1 MLEKII
7 SFSLNNKMLVL
18 LAVAAMAVWGL
29 LSLKEIAIDAVPDIT
44 NNQVQVV
51 TNCPT
56 LAPQEVEQYITFPIE
71 ALMANLPQVEE
82 VRSISRYGL
91 SVVTVVFSEKMD
103 GMLARQL
110 VAEQVQR
117 AKNEIPPD
125 LGSPE
130 MMPITTGLGEIY
142 QYVLVVDSAHEHL
155 YNPMELRT
163 IQDWIV
169 KRQLTGVP
177 GVIETSSFG
186 GFVKQYEVA
195 INPEKLVANNITL
208 QQVFTAMQTNN
219 LSSGGGYIESGAHSF
234 YLRSEG
240 KITELNELA
249 NITIEVRNGIPIRLT
264 DVATFKYG
272 NPQRYGAMTMDG
284 EGEVVGGITLMLK
297 GANATS
303 TTEAVK
309 ERIESIRKALPPGV
323 DVYPYLDRA
332 KLVNKTIGTVSKNL
346 IEGGLII
353 IFVLVLFIGN
363 LRAGVV
369 VASVIPLSMLF
380 TLIVMNQMG
389 VSANLMS
396 LGAIDFGIVIDGA
409 VIMVEGILFYLHHH
423 FMHKTLNKEQMNEA
437 VSEASKRIY
446 NSSTFGVLIIV
457 IVFLPMFMLQGVEG
471 KMFIPMAQTMSFAI
485 IGALILSLTYVPA
498 MSALVLNKKIKPDNK
513 ITAGTLSF
521 LQRLYQPS
529 LKYALAAPRL
539 IIALAASVLLITAF
553 AFTRMGSEFI
563 PTLEEGDLA
572 MQMSVEPGSSLSHSI
587 ATSTM
592 AEKILIRDFPEVLH
606 VVSKIGTAEIP
617 TDPMAVEDADIMII
631 LKEKEEWTSASDRES
646 LIEKMKSS
654 LEVIQD
660 ASFEFTQ
667 PIQLRFNELMTGA
680 KTDISVK
687 IFGENMEVLK
697 DLADEAAI
705 YISDIE
711 GAADVKV
718 EQTEGLRQLRLKI
731 NRAQMAFHGVNVEEI
746 NHAIETAYGGSVT
759 GSVYENERRFDLV
772 LRMDDTWREQ
782 LSLHSMYVSGAGGQ
796 LVPINAV
803 ASVIE
808 DTGPMQISREDAKR
822 RINIGINTR
831 HRDVATIV
839 EDIDKVLNEKINL
852 PPGYFITYGGQFENL
867 QHATA
872 RLKLVVPIALA
883 LILLLLFLALK
894 SFKDSFII
902 LAAIPL
908 ATVGGI
914 WALILRGMPFSIS
927 AGIGF
932 IALFGVAVLNGLVLI
947 NEFKRLKEEKLL
959 DTDQLIKAGATSRLR
974 PVLMTAL
981 TGLLGFLPM
990 ALSTG
995 LGAEVQKPLATVV
1008 IGGLITSTL
1017 LTLLVLPVI
1026 YKLAENRNKT
1036 KIKVISTVIVLIFV
1050 SFTPQVYAQKEITRA
1065 QFVSMALENRV
1076 DITQAKLTVEEWELR
1091 KRDNYRLAPLE
1102 FGLQYGQ
1109 INFPGNDYNFQIMQ
1123 DLGNPFSASK
1133 SKKWS
1138 GAGLDYAT
1146 GQLEKTTK
1154 EVKLQVEQAYEYWL
1168 YAGTMLTLHQ
1178 NYSNQISRLDSVA
1191 KNQAMAGLISPIE
1204 EQLAAQLSLYFRKI
1218 VTSWMIEYSNVEK
1231 QLIYMARLNNDT
1243 QLKKDAIQKLE
1254 VIIYQPVD
1262 SILFKPIEMLK
1273 KQQSFETD
1281 LIKSQKLPRFG
1292 AGAFNQSLDG
1302 TRSFSGVQFGLS
1314 IPIFSGGFSKE
1325 MSYSNIRLQQLQAEQ
1340 TDFQK
1345 LINMELRQ
1353 TQDELTLLN
1362 NLLNQY
1368 PPNFSESCNANF
1380 FRALE
1385 LLNSGESEYHEFS
1398 LLSKNL
1404 LESQTDYFQLLWQH
1418 NTSVLKLQYLT
1429 QNQ

>member
-1 MLEKII
+1 MLEKVI
-7 SFSLNNKMLVL
+7 SVSLKNKALVL
-18 LAVAAMAVWGL
+18 LAVAAMAVWGVYS
-29 LSLKEIAIDAVPDIT
+29 LSEISIDAVPDIT
-44 NNQVQVV
+44 NNQVQIV
-51 TNCPT
+51 TTCPT

-71 ALMANLPQVEE
+71 ALMANLPKVEE

-91 SVVTVVFSEKMD
+91 SVVTVVFADNMD

-117 AKNEIPPD
+117 ARSEIPSD

-142 QYVLVVDSAHEHL
+142 QYVLVVDSAHQHL

-177 GVIETSSFG
+177 GIIETSSFG
-186 GFVKQYEVA
+186 GLVKQYEVA
-195 INPEKLVANNITL
+195 INPEKLNANGLTIA
-208 QQVFTAMQTNN
+208 QVFEALKNNN

-249 NITIEVRNGIPIRLT
+249 NITVDVRNGVPIRLT

-272 NPQRYGAMTMDG
+272 HPQRYGAMTMDG

-303 TTEAVK
+303 TIKKVK
-309 ERIESIRKALPPGV
+309 ERMETIRKALPPGV
-323 DVYPYLDRA
+323 DVYPYLDRS
-332 KLVNKTIGTVSKNL
+332 KLVGKTIGTVAKNL

-363 LRAGVV
+363 LRAGMV

-423 FMHKTLNKEQMNEA
+423 FMNKTLNKDQMNEA
-437 VSEASKRIY
+437 VSQASKRIY

-457 IVFLPMFMLQGVEG
+457 IVFLPMFMLGGVEG

-485 IGALILSLTYVPA
+485 VGALILSLTYVPA
-498 MSALVLNKKIKPDNK
+498 MSALVLSKKVKPDNK
-513 ITAGTLSF
+513 VTAATLSF

-529 LKYALAAPRL
+529 LKFALSAPRL
-539 IIALAASVLLITAF
+539 IIALAVSALLITVF
-553 AFTRMGSEFI
+553 AFSRMGSEFI

-572 MQMSVEPGSSLSHSI
+572 MQMSVAPGSSLSHSI
-587 ATSTM
+587 ATSSM
-592 AEKILIRDFPEVLH
+592 AEKILKRDFPEVLH

-631 LKEKEEWTSASDRES
+631 LKEKEEWTSATDRES
-646 LIEKMKSS
+646 LIEKMKAALS
-654 LEVIQD
+654 VIQD

-697 DLADEAAI
+697 DLADEAAVHI
-705 YISDIE
+705 AQIE

-731 NRAQMAFHGVNVEEI
+731 NRQQMALLGVNVQEV
-746 NHAIETAYGGSVT
+746 NHTIESAYGGSVA
-759 GSVYENERRFDLV
+759 GLVYENERRFDLV
-772 LRMDDTWREQ
+772 LRMDEQWRQ
-782 LSLHSMYVSGAGGQ
+782 NLNLNTLFVRGANNQ
-796 LVPINAV
+796 LVPISAV
-803 ASVIE
+803 ATITE

-831 HRDVATIV
+831 QRDVATIV
-839 EDIDKVLNEKINL
+839 ADIDRVINEKVKL
-852 PPGYFITYGGQFENL
+852 PPGYFVTYGGQFENL
-867 QHATA
+867 QHATE
-872 RLKLVVPIALA
+872 RLKMVVPIALG

-894 SFKDSFII
+894 SIKDSFII

-914 WALILRGMPFSIS
+914 WALIIRGMPFSIS

-947 NEFKRLKEEKLL
+947 NEFKRLKEENSMDLFS
-959 DTDQLIKAGATSRLR
+959 LIRSGAVSRLR

-995 LGAEVQKPLATVV
+995 LGTEVQKPLATVV

-1017 LTLLVLPVI
+1017 LTLLVLPAI
-1026 YKLAENRNKT
+1026 YLLANK
-1036 KIKVISTVIVLIFV
+1036 KIKTVQPAVMLLLMLGI
-1050 SFTPQVYAQKEITRA
+1050 TPAVFAQQSYSREELVAK
-1065 QFVSMALENRV
+1065 ALENRIN
-1076 DITQAKLTVEEWELR
+1076 ITQAKLQVEEWQLR
-1091 KRDNYRLAPLE
+1091 SRDNYRLAPMEL
-1102 FGLQYGQ
+1102 GLQYGQ
-1109 INFPGNDYNFQIMQ
+1109 INFPGSDYNLQIMQ
-1123 DLGNPFSASK
+1123 DLGNPFSAGK
-1133 SKKWS
+1133 SAKWS
-1138 GAGLDYAT
+1138 ETGLEHARQQFNLT
-1146 GQLEKTTK
+1146 EKQIKLE
-1154 EVKLQVEQAYEYWL
+1154 VEQAYEYWL
-1168 YAGTMLTLHQ
+1168 FTGAILQQQQFYFSQ
-1178 NYSNQISRLDSVA
+1178 FNRLDSVA
-1191 KNQAMAGLISPIE
+1191 VNQADAGLIGPIEQQMALQLAMFFRKSNLTWQVEHKNAEHQLVYMAGLEPESE
-1204 EQLAAQLSLYFRKI
+1204 LKI
-1218 VTSWMIEYSNVEK
+1218 DQFKPLMVALTANSDP
-1231 QLIYMARLNNDT
+1231 L
-1243 QLKKDAIQKLE
+1243 
-1254 VIIYQPVD
+1254 
-1262 SILFKPIEMLK
+1262 LFKPIELLVQ
-1273 KQQSFETD
+1273 QQSFETQ

-1302 TRSFSGVQFGLS
+1302 LRSFSGVQVGVAL
-1314 IPIFSGGFSKE
+1314 PIFSGGVNKDIAYSQLRHRQLTAEKNDLSSKLNHE
-1325 MSYSNIRLQQLQAEQ
+1325 IGKIQNELVQLQQ
-1340 TDFQK
+1340 
-1345 LINMELRQ
+1345 
-1353 TQDELTLLN
+1353 
-1362 NLLNQY
+1362 LLNQY
-1368 PPNFSESCNANF
+1368 PPNFLQTSKLNMERNM
-1380 FRALE
+1380 E
-1385 LLNSGESEYHEFS
+1385 LLQSGEAEYQDFS
-1398 LLSKNL
+1398 ILSKGL
-1404 LESQTDYFQLLWQH
+1404 LESETEYLQLLLQH
-1418 NTSVLKLQYLT
+1418 NLAVLKLQYLT

>member
-1 MLEKII
+1 MLEKVI
-7 SFSLNNKMLVL
+7 SISLNNKALVL
-18 LAVAAMAVWGL
+18 LAVAAMAIWGVY
-29 LSLKEIAIDAVPDIT
+29 SLTEISIDAVPDIT

-51 TNCPT
+51 TSCPT

-71 ALMANLPQVEE
+71 ALMANLPKVEE

-91 SVVTVVFSEKMD
+91 SVVTVVFADNMD

-117 AKNEIPPD
+117 ARSEIPSD
-125 LGSPE
+125 LGAPE

-142 QYVLVVDSAHEHL
+142 QYVLVVDSAHQHL

-169 KRQLTGVP
+169 KRQLSGVP

-195 INPEKLVANNITL
+195 INPEKLNANGLTIE
-208 QQVFTAMQTNN
+208 QVFEALKNNN

-249 NITIEVRNGIPIRLT
+249 NITVDIKNGVPIRLT
-264 DVATFKYG
+264 DVATFKFG
-272 NPQRYGAMTMDG
+272 HPQRYGAMTMDG

-303 TTEAVK
+303 TTQLVK
-309 ERIESIRKALPPGV
+309 QRIETIRKSLPPGV

-332 KLVNKTIGTVSKNL
+332 KLVNKTIGTVAKNL

-363 LRAGVV
+363 LRAGIV

-380 TLIVMNQMG
+380 TIIVMNQMG

-423 FMHKTLNKEQMNEA
+423 FMNKTLSKDQMNEA
-437 VSEASKRIY
+437 VHQASKRIY

-457 IVFLPMFMLQGVEG
+457 IVFLPMFMLKGVEG

-485 IGALILSLTYVPA
+485 VGALILSLTYVPA
-498 MSALVLNKKIKPDNK
+498 MSALVLSKKVKPDNK
-513 ITAGTLSF
+513 VTAATLSF
-521 LQRLYQPS
+521 LQRLYRP
-529 LKYALAAPRL
+529 ALNFALSTPRL
-539 IIALAASVLLITAF
+539 IIVLAISAFLITAF
-553 AFTRMGSEFI
+553 AFSRMGSEFI

-572 MQMSVEPGSSLSHSI
+572 MQMSVAPGSSLSHSI
-587 ATSTM
+587 ATSSM
-592 AEKILIRDFPEVLH
+592 AEKILKRDFPEVLH

-646 LIEKMKSS
+646 LIEKMKAS
-654 LEVIQD
+654 LAVIQD

-697 DLADEAAI
+697 DLADEAAVHI
-705 YISDIE
+705 AKIE

-731 NRAQMAFHGVNVEEI
+731 NRQQMALFGVNVQEV
-746 NHAIETAYGGSVT
+746 NHTIESAYGGSVA
-759 GSVYENERRFDLV
+759 GLVYENERRFELV
-772 LRMDDTWREQ
+772 LRMDEQWRQ
-782 LSLHSMYVSGAGGQ
+782 NLNLHSLFVRGANNQ
-796 LVPINAV
+796 LVPLSAV
-803 ASVIE
+803 ATITE

-831 HRDVATIV
+831 QRDVATIV
-839 EDIDKVLNEKINL
+839 ADIDQVVHEKIKL

-867 QHATA
+867 QHATE
-872 RLKLVVPIALA
+872 RLKMVVPIALG

-894 SFKDSFII
+894 SMKDSFII

-914 WALILRGMPFSIS
+914 WALIIRGMPFSIS

-947 NEFKRLKEEKLL
+947 NEFKRLKKENNM
-959 DTDQLIKAGATSRLR
+959 DMSSLIRNGAASRLR

-1017 LTLLVLPVI
+1017 LTLLVLPAI
-1026 YKLAENRNKT
+1026 YLLVNKSKFN
-1036 KIKVISTVIVLIFV
+1036 KIKPAIVLLLLV
-1050 SFTPQVYAQKEITRA
+1050 GLVPASFAQQSYTRDQVVA
-1065 QFVSMALENRV
+1065 SALKNRV
-1076 DITQAKLTVEEWELR
+1076 NITQAQLNIEEWEIR

-1102 FGLQYGQ
+1102 FNLQYGQ
-1109 INFPGNDYNFQIMQ
+1109 INFPGSDYNMQIMQ
-1123 DLGNPFSASK
+1123 DLGNPFSAGK
-1133 SKKWS
+1133 SAKWS
-1138 GAGLDYAT
+1138 KTGLEHAKQ
-1146 GQLEKTTK
+1146 QLILTEKQ
-1154 EVKLQVEQAYEYWL
+1154 VKFEIEQAYEYWL
-1168 YAGTMLTLHQ
+1168 FTGALVQQYKSYFEQ
-1178 NYSNQISRLDSVA
+1178 FNRLDSIA
-1191 KNQAMAGLISPIE
+1191 ANQARAGLIGPIE
-1204 EQLAAQLSLYFRKI
+1204 EQMALQLAMFFRK
-1218 VTSWMIEYSNVEK
+1218 SNLTWQVEHK
-1231 QLIYMARLNNDT
+1231 NAGHQLVYLAGLEPE
-1243 QLKKDAIQKLE
+1243 AIINTDQFKPMELALSAHSD
-1254 VIIYQPVD
+1254 PL
-1262 SILFKPIEMLK
+1262 LFKPLELLV
-1273 KQQSFETD
+1273 QQQGFETQ

-1302 TRSFSGVQFGLS
+1302 LRSFSGFQVGIIL
-1314 IPIFSGGFSKE
+1314 PIISGGVNKDIT
-1325 MSYSNIRLQQLQAEQ
+1325 YSQLRYEQLNSEKLDLQNNLNTEINKTRYELLQLQS
-1340 TDFQK
+1340 
-1345 LINMELRQ
+1345 I
-1353 TQDELTLLN
+1353 
-1362 NLLNQY
+1362 LNQY
-1368 PPNFSESCNANF
+1368 PADFLQTSQSNMNRNID
-1380 FRALE
+1380 
-1385 LLNSGESEYHEFS
+1385 LLKSGLTEYHDFS
-1398 LLSKNL
+1398 LLSKGL
-1404 LESQTDYFQLLWQH
+1404 LESEIEYLQLLLQH
-1418 NTSVLKLQYLT
+1418 NNAVLKLQYLT
-1429 QNQ
+1429 QN